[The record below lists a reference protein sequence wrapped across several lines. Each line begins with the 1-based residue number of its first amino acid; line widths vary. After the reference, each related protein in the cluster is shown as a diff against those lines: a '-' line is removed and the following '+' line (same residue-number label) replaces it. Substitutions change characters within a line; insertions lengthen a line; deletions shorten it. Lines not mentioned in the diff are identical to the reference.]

1 MVPKNGE
8 IMLTTRS
15 NAGFFGSLITISC
28 FAATALNGLSL
39 QQGMDEVLSTHPII
53 LERLHNYRATLE
65 DLRVTETQYLPIVD
79 YGLTIAKEKTKAPST
94 QFQSRSLTS
103 YEHSLS
109 VTQNLFQGFGTIYE
123 ADYGKARILAAANHY
138 VENTNDIAYAFVS
151 AYINALKKRDLVCI
165 AKSNIQFNEDIYTK
179 VAKLYEA
186 GMTTRSEAEKADTSL
201 SLAKSNY
208 VVAQNNLSD
217 ALFNLERI
225 LGHKISS
232 DELEYTTFSGNIPHT
247 LEEMKQYAS
256 LHNPSVLVAE
266 YNIKAAKYQRE
277 AAYQPY
283 YPKIDAFVRQS
294 WGSDVG
300 GLTGNDDRFKMGMM
314 LNYNLYRGGSDEA
327 KIQKSLSKVNQEK
340 ENKHDILRKLDE
352 QGSLSWSARQYL
364 TEQIEHLKRYEATS
378 AKTLELFQKEY
389 DLGRRSLLDL
399 IVAQNDHIASQT
411 QIINA
416 ENDLLL
422 AHYRVLDAMG
432 SMVKTV
438 LGDKADEAVE
448 KVGLRALDNK
458 LDNDTKVPILI
469 FTDRQNGPYKRDT
482 E

>member
-1 MVPKNGE
+1 M
-8 IMLTTRS
+8 MLTIRS
-15 NAGFFGSLITISC
+15 NIRFLKPLIAISC
-28 FAATALNGLSL
+28 FTATALNGLSL
-39 QQGMDEVLSTHPII
+39 QQGMDEVLATHPII

-65 DLRVTETQYLPIVD
+65 DLRVTETQYLPTVD
-79 YGLTIAKEKTKAPST
+79 YGMTIANEKTKSPST
-94 QFQSRSLTS
+94 NFVSRSLTS

-109 VTQNLFQGFGTIYE
+109 VTQNLFQGFGTVYE

-138 VENTNDIAYAFVS
+138 IENTNDVAYAFVN
-151 AYINALKKRDLVCI
+151 AYVNALKKRDLVCI
-165 AKSNIQFNEDIYTK
+165 AKSNIQFNEDIYAK
-179 VAKLYEA
+179 VTKLYEA
-186 GMTTRSEAEKADTSL
+186 GMTTRSESEKADTSL

-217 ALFNLERI
+217 ALFSLERI
-225 LGHKISS
+225 LGHKISA
-232 DELEYTTFSGNIPHT
+232 DELEYVTFSGNMPRTI
-247 LEEMKQYAS
+247 EEMKQYAA

-266 YNIKAAKYQRE
+266 YNIKAAKYQKE
-277 AAYQPY
+277 SAYQPY
-283 YPKIDAFVRQS
+283 YPKIDAFARQS

-300 GLTGNDDRFKMGMM
+300 GLRGDDDRFKMGVM

-327 KIQKSLSKVNQEK
+327 KIQKSLSKLSQEK

-352 QGSLSWSARQYL
+352 QGSLSWSAKQYL
-364 TEQIEHLKRYEATS
+364 GEQIEHLKRYETTS

-432 SMVKTV
+432 SMVQTI
-438 LGDKADEAVE
+438 LGEKAQVSAD
-448 KVGLRALDNK
+448 KVGMKVLDERRDQENS
-458 LDNDTKVPILI
+458 VPTLI
-469 FTDRQNGPYKRDT
+469 FTDRQSGPYKRDI